1 MEKFLINESWEKNAK
16 INKAEYEKLYSNSI
30 ENNDKFWNEFG
41 QRIDWKKKYT
51 KIKDVIYSK
60 NKVDIKWFYDGTLNV
75 SENCIDRHA
84 KKNPN
89 KIAIIWEGDDPSVSK
104 EITYGELLSNVNKA
118 AMS

>member
-60 NKVDIKWFYDGTLNV
+60 NKVDIKWFSILKCT
-75 SENCIDRHA
+75 IHKRDRFVD
-84 KKNPN
+84 KPTGN
-89 KIAIIWEGDDPSVSK
+89 
-104 EITYGELLSNVNKA
+104 L
-118 AMS
+118 